1 MSRFLLS
8 FVISAVVGLHYRFT
22 LICRLQISVRMRCC
36 AWSASDPSI
45 CSESINGYI
54 EFQGGLKFLLIV
66 IHPLRGLGLC
76 KRRGKGLLI
85 LLGDDH
91 RKCNRTY
98 NLFGIIK
105 PQKSLPFSYLPSAN
119 PNKRETLGFYGFYN
133 NFIY

>member
-1 MSRFLLS
+1 MSRYLLS
-8 FVISAVVGLHYRFT
+8 FVILAVVGLHYRFT
-22 LICRLQISVRMRCC
+22 LICRFQISVRVRCC

-45 CSESINGYI
+45 CSVSINGYI

-66 IHPLRGLGLC
+66 VHPLRGLSLC
-76 KRRGKGLLI
+76 KRRGKSLLI

-105 PQKSLPFSYLPSAN
+105 QQKSLPSSYLPSGHSH
-119 PNKRETLGFYGFYN
+119 KRETLGFYGFYN